1 MKLLRIELRRYR
13 SIRDESIDFG
23 DLNVFI
29 GANASGKSTILD
41 ALRFLHEGVVARDFH
56 APMFSRGGFLNLA
69 WKGETAH
76 QIDLEARFKKDDKTF
91 EWRVRLVR
99 EQGFDFGVHEYVSES
114 RPGSPPTHL
123 LSSESG
129 SGWWWSGEEGR
140 RVEVRQDPTS
150 CTLAAAS
157 VDASFPARGIAEF
170 VRGWGFFDPNPFL
183 LRRDWAGID
192 SNRFDTYG
200 RNLGAKLY
208 ALRESSPQTLKLIR
222 SATESMVG
230 LPSSIELREA
240 EDRFYFVQYEPDLEY
255 PVNQM
260 GVSSGT
266 LRILALMTAILGE
279 PDSSLLG
286 IEEPENYVH
295 PTALADFIKYVSDF
309 GDRKQFM
316 LTTHSPLL
324 LNFLNDPASVCIVRR
339 DGHKGTKVTREKNP
353 EGVRAA
359 LDASGFGL
367 GEFYETRGF
376 GS

>member
-1 MKLLRIELRRYR
+1 MKLSRIEVERYR
-13 SIRDESIDFG
+13 SICGESIDFG

-29 GANASGKSTILD
+29 GANASGKSAILD
-41 ALRFLHEGVVARDFH
+41 ALRFLHEAVLARDFR

-69 WKGETAH
+69 WKGEPAQ
-76 QIDLEARFKKDDKTF
+76 QIDIKARIKRDDKTF
-91 EWRVRLVR
+91 EWQVRLVR
-99 EQGFDFGVHEYVSES
+99 EQGFDFCVNEHVSEL
-114 RPGSPPTHL
+114 RQGSPPIQL
-123 LSSESG
+123 LSSERG

-140 RVEVRQDPTS
+140 RVEVRQEPTS

-183 LRRDWAGID
+183 LRRDWVGID
-192 SNRFDTYG
+192 SSRFDTYG

-208 ALRESSPQTLKLIR
+208 AIGNSSPHTLELIC
-222 SATESMVG
+222 SATRSMVG
-230 LPSSIELREA
+230 LPSRIELREA
-240 EDRFYFVQYEPDLEY
+240 EDRFYFVQHEPDLEF

-279 PDSSLLG
+279 PDINLLG

-295 PTALADFIKYVSDF
+295 PTALADFVKYICDF

-324 LNFLNDPASVCIVRR
+324 LGFLNDPASVCIVRR
-339 DGHKGTKVTREKNP
+339 DTGRGTKVTRETNP

-367 GEFYETRGF
+367 GEYYEARGF